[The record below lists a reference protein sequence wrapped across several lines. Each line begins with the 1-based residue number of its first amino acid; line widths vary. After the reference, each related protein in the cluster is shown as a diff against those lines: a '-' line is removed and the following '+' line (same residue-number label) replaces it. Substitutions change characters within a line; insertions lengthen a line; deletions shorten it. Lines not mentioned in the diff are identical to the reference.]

1 MAKILIVEDDPI
13 ISKNLKLSLEKE
25 NHLVETVADGAE
37 GLYLLL
43 NYSYDLAILDWQLPG
58 KQGSDIC
65 VELKNNNKDIP
76 ILMLTSRSSL
86 SDRVLG
92 LDSGAYDYVVKP
104 CDLNEI
110 NARVRAL
117 ARRPKKSN
125 PQQLIVGNL
134 VIDLDSHEVYVETK
148 KLRLSPSEF
157 ELLQKLCR
165 HLDEV
170 VPVNQFKTLT
180 HSSKENVS
188 TEQIRVQIASIR
200 KKLSE
205 AGAQLQISN
214 ARGLGYVATLAGN
227 TSEQKNT

>member
-170 VPVNQFKTLT
+170 VPINQFKTLT

-214 ARGLGYVATLAGN
+214 ARGLGYVATLAVN